1 VADAPIPPPGHRD
14 QRKPDPIRP
23 LIGAGTCFLLYRI
36 LLAVLVPV
44 GQLLGGQMIAL
55 TVPPLVAAAI
65 ASSLAMAIFE
75 SRKLEETGLA
85 WREGTRRNLLIG
97 IALGAGA
104 ALLAILPAVGLGF
117 AHFHRQANA
126 DVSWGGTLFT
136 PILLFCGA
144 LGEEIAFRGFVL
156 QYLMRGYGRWAAIL
170 SCGVLFGL
178 MHAGN
183 PDATAMS
190 TVNTAAFG
198 VLFGLAVLR
207 SRDLWFAAGIHF
219 AWNTVLP
226 FLGVGLSGLTIE
238 VTRYELVWNA
248 GNWWSGGKYG
258 PEGSLITSAI
268 MILLVVAVW
277 RAPVEKGVLYLV
289 PDSGTTVFGQAAS
302 SS

>member
-1 VADAPIPPPGHRD
+1 
-14 QRKPDPIRP
+14 
-23 LIGAGTCFLLYRI
+23 
-36 LLAVLVPV
+36 
-44 GQLLGGQMIAL
+44 MIAL

-65 ASSLAMAIFE
+65 SSSLAMAIFE

-97 IALGAGA
+97 IGLGGGA
-104 ALLAILPAVGLGF
+104 ALLAILPAIGLGL
-117 AHFHRQANA
+117 AHFHRLANA
-126 DVSWGGTLFT
+126 DVSWAGALFT

-170 SCGVLFGL
+170 
-178 MHAGN
+178 
-183 PDATAMS
+183 MS

-207 SRDLWFAAGIHF
+207 SRDLWFATGIHF

-226 FLGVGLSGLTIE
+226 FLGVSLSGLTIE

-248 GNWWSGGKYG
+248 GDWWSGGKYG
-258 PEGSLITSAI
+258 PEGSILTSAVI
-268 MILLVVAVW
+268 ILLLIAVW
-277 RAPVEKGVLYLV
+277 RVPVIKGVLYLV
-289 PDSGTTVFGQAAS
+289 PDLGSAVSGPAAS